1 MGIGGACLR
10 VKSVHGV
17 VPLPS
22 HGHLAQKLWFWLRL
36 WSWGV
41 ENPCFAS
48 KEWLLLHP
56 DQVSVVYPQ
65 GVDTP
70 LSISSFNV
78 PSTCDVGGHC
88 GLAAQTCLLQQSG
101 ESRPGG
107 DSTGMSATRA
117 YYGDSTAEA
126 L

>member
-22 HGHLAQKLWFWLRL
+22 HGHLAQKLWFWLRQ
-36 WSWGV
+36 WSWVV

-56 DQVSVVYPQ
+56 DQVSIVYPTLNQ
-65 GVDTP
+65 LIQCSQP
-70 LSISSFNV
+70 MRW
-78 PSTCDVGGHC
+78 GGHC
-88 GLAAQTCLLQQSG
+88 SLAAQTCLLQQSG
-101 ESRPGG
+101 E
-107 DSTGMSATRA
+107 
-117 YYGDSTAEA
+117 
-126 L
+126 